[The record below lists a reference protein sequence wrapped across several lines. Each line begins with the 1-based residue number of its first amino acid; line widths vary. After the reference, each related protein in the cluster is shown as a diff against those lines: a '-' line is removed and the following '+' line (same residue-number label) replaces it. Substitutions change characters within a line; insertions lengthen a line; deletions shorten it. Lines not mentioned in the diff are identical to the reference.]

1 MQQVTRKERRIEAG
15 MAAALVLI
23 GVLVRAAA
31 LGSIPGGVNQDEAY
45 SAYEAWCLM
54 KDGMDSWGYRLP
66 VYLRAWGSG
75 MNALQ
80 SYLMIPFIA
89 LFGLKTWVIRL
100 PQLIIA
106 CASLPAFYALMRRIA
121 GRRAG
126 LIGLFLLA
134 ISPWHV
140 MLSRW
145 GLESNLAPGLMLFG
159 MLFFVMGVRDSRWFV
174 FSGLF
179 YGLSLYAYATIWPVV
194 PAMLAM
200 LLLFLVYTRSFVMN
214 RYVAVGVGILF
225 ALAAPLM
232 LFLLVNQGWI
242 GEIET
247 PLFSIP
253 AMLSMRT
260 YDVAPGNFYEN
271 LYHMVMMVL
280 RQRDDTIWNAIREF
294 GLYYHV
300 SLPFMIAGGIR
311 GLVRCVKAVKERR
324 WDPVAAV
331 MAQLLCAI
339 MLGLFVEANVN
350 RLNCIHIPL
359 LALAALGV
367 DGICGVIRGKAGRR
381 VCAAVIA
388 GYALCFALFTGVYFT
403 SYQEK
408 LAPLND
414 AGLDQALAFAQEMT
428 DGEIHVDEEILYSK
442 VLYYAAMDPACF
454 RKTAVIDGGSSAFV
468 NLASAGRFV
477 FATDEEA
484 MRSGV
489 CIVKAEKAA
498 RGLPDGAKV
507 RRFGSTAVVF
517 GADPE

>member
-225 ALAAPLM
+225 ALAAMKNGAVFTGTDRLKAKESDRGMAMHEELSKLGGGLLFGDNVITVPRQTLHPTDMPLDGH
-232 LFLLVNQGWI
+232 NDHRI
-242 GEIET
+242 
-247 PLFSIP
+247 
-253 AMLSMRT
+253 
-260 YDVAPGNFYEN
+260 
-271 LYHMVMMVL
+271 
-280 RQRDDTIWNAIREF
+280 
-294 GLYYHV
+294 
-300 SLPFMIAGGIR
+300 
-311 GLVRCVKAVKERR
+311 
-324 WDPVAAV
+324 V
-331 MAQLLCAI
+331 MALSVILSQLGGTIDGAQATRKSYPGFFDDI
-339 MLGLFVEANVN
+339 K
-350 RLNCIHIPL
+350 
-359 LALAALGV
+359 ALGV
-367 DGICGVIRGKAGRR
+367 EVD
-381 VCAAVIA
+381 
-388 GYALCFALFTGVYFT
+388 
-403 SYQEK
+403 YQ
-408 LAPLND
+408 
-414 AGLDQALAFAQEMT
+414 
-428 DGEIHVDEEILYSK
+428 
-442 VLYYAAMDPACF
+442 
-454 RKTAVIDGGSSAFV
+454 
-468 NLASAGRFV
+468 
-477 FATDEEA
+477 
-484 MRSGV
+484 
-489 CIVKAEKAA
+489 
-498 RGLPDGAKV
+498 
-507 RRFGSTAVVF
+507 
-517 GADPE
+517 